1 MPRTWTSEI
10 ALASGGVALSVAAG
24 ALGAKLAGAVD
35 DPGLSEAIRRFIAAG
50 VSGAVAKT
58 VTAPLEAIKL
68 KLQYT
73 EDDDEGPLDCARRI
87 FEREGW
93 QGFYRG
99 NLANVLRYFP
109 TQAFNFAFKDKIK
122 GLFPKV
128 NRKKHPWRAL
138 AVNIVMGG
146 VAGAG
151 SLSLVYP
158 LDSVRTQLII
168 CTNDDGSPKYANMAD
183 FVREN
188 VKTRG
193 DILKL
198 YSGLYEGYVVSVVG
212 IIPFRAIYF
221 IVNDTLRSI
230 LPWIRDE
237 GLKGFVSKFTCAQ
250 VAALCAANASYP
262 FDTVRRRLQADAQR
276 PLGER
281 RYKGNLD
288 CLKKIYRVEGLGAL
302 YRGAGYNA
310 LRTIT
315 SALALVA
322 YGELKK
328 RKRA

>member
-35 DPGLSEAIRRFIAAG
+35 GLGFTEAVRRFVAG
-50 VSGAVAKT
+50 GISGAVAKT

-73 EDDDEGPLDCARRI
+73 EDDDEGALDCARRI
-87 FEREGW
+87 LEREGW
-93 QGFYRG
+93 RGFYRG

-122 GLFPKV
+122 RLMPKV
-128 NRKKHPWRAL
+128 DRKKHPWRAF
-138 AVNIVMGG
+138 AVNMVSGG
-146 VAGAG
+146 IAGAG
-151 SLSLVYP
+151 SLVLVYP
-158 LDSVRTQLII
+158 LDTARTQLLI
-168 CTNDDGSPKYANMAD
+168 CTNDDGSPKYANMVEFFRD
-183 FVREN
+183 WNGDVR
-188 VKTRG
+188 K
-193 DILKL
+193 
-198 YSGLYEGYVVSVVG
+198 LYEGYVVSVAG

-221 IVNDTLRSI
+221 IVNDTLRAI

-237 GLKGFVSKFTCAQ
+237 GLKGLVSKFTCAQ
-250 VAALCAANASYP
+250 GAALCAAYASYP
-262 FDTVRRRLQADAQR
+262 FDTVRRRLQVDAQR

-288 CLKKIYRVEGLGAL
+288 CLKKIYRVEGVRAL
-302 YRGAGYNA
+302 FRGAGYNA

>member
-35 DPGLSEAIRRFIAAG
+35 GLGFTEAVRRFVAG
-50 VSGAVAKT
+50 GISGAVAKT
-58 VTAPLEAIKL
+58 VTAPLAAIKL
-68 KLQYT
+68 KLQCT
-73 EDDDEGPLDCARRI
+73 EDDDEGALDCARRI

-93 QGFYRG
+93 RGFYRG

-122 GLFPKV
+122 RMMPKV
-128 NRKKHPWRAL
+128 DRKKHPWRAL
-138 AVNIVMGG
+138 AVNVVAGG
-146 VAGAG
+146 IAGAG

-158 LDSVRTQLII
+158 LDTARTQLII
-168 CTNDDGSPKYANMAD
+168 CTNDDGSPKYSNMVD
-183 FVREN
+183 FFRDWNGDVRE
-188 VKTRG
+188 
-193 DILKL
+193 
-198 YSGLYEGYVVSVVG
+198 LYEGYVVSVAG

-237 GLKGFVSKFTCAQ
+237 GLKGIVCKFTTAQ
-250 VAALCAANASYP
+250 CAALCAAYASYP

-288 CLKKIYRVEGLGAL
+288 CLKKIYRVEGLAAL

-310 LRTIT
+310 LRTVT

>member
-1 MPRTWTSEI
+1 MPRTWTSEV

-35 DPGLSEAIRRFIAAG
+35 RPELSAAIRRFVAG
-50 VSGAVAKT
+50 GISGAVAKT

-73 EDDDEGPLDCARRI
+73 EDDDEGALDCARRI
-87 FEREGW
+87 LEREGW
-93 QGFYRG
+93 RGFYRG

-122 GLFPKV
+122 RLMPKV
-128 NRKKHPWRAL
+128 DRKKHPWRAF
-138 AVNIVMGG
+138 AVNIVSGG
-146 VAGAG
+146 IAGAG
-151 SLSLVYP
+151 SLVLVYP
-158 LDSVRTQLII
+158 LDTARTQLLI
-168 CTNDDGSPKYANMAD
+168 CTNDDGSPKYANMVD
-183 FVREN
+183 FFRDWNGDVR
-188 VKTRG
+188 K
-193 DILKL
+193 
-198 YSGLYEGYVVSVVG
+198 LYEGYVVSVAG

-221 IVNDTLRSI
+221 IVNDTLRAI

-237 GLKGFVSKFTCAQ
+237 GLKGLVSKFTCAQ
-250 VAALCAANASYP
+250 CAALCAAYASYP
-262 FDTVRRRLQADAQR
+262 FDTVRRRLQVDAQR

-288 CLKKIYRVEGLGAL
+288 CLKKVYRVEGVRAL
-302 YRGAGYNA
+302 FRGAGYNA
-310 LRTIT
+310 VRTVT

>member
-24 ALGAKLAGAVD
+24 ALGARLAGAVD
-35 DPGLSEAIRRFIAAG
+35 GLEAKLELSAAIRRFVAG
-50 VSGAVAKT
+50 GISGAVAKT
-58 VTAPLEAIKL
+58 VTAPLAAIKL
-68 KLQYT
+68 KLQCT
-73 EDDDEGPLDCARRI
+73 EDDDEGALDCARRI

-122 GLFPKV
+122 RLMPKV
-128 NRKKHPWRAL
+128 DRKKHPWRAL
-138 AVNIVMGG
+138 AVNVVAGG
-146 VAGAG
+146 IAGAG

-158 LDSVRTQLII
+158 LDTAHTQLII
-168 CTNDDGSPKYANMAD
+168 CTNDDGSPKYSNMVD
-183 FVREN
+183 FFQDWNGDVR
-188 VKTRG
+188 K
-193 DILKL
+193 
-198 YSGLYEGYVVSVVG
+198 LYEGYVVSVAG

-221 IVNDTLRSI
+221 IVNDTLRAI

-237 GLKGFVSKFTCAQ
+237 GLKGIVFKFTCAQ
-250 VAALCAANASYP
+250 SAALCAAYASYP

-288 CLKKIYRVEGLGAL
+288 CLKKVYRVEGVRAL
-302 YRGAGYNA
+302 FRGAGYNA
-310 LRTIT
+310 VRTVT

>member
-1 MPRTWTSEI
+1 MPRTWTSEV

-35 DPGLSEAIRRFIAAG
+35 RPELSAAIRRFVAGG

-73 EDDDEGPLDCARRI
+73 EDDDEGALDCARRI
-87 FEREGW
+87 LEREGW
-93 QGFYRG
+93 RGFYRG

-109 TQAFNFAFKDKIK
+109 TQAFNFAFKDKIRR
-122 GLFPKV
+122 LMPKV
-128 NRKKHPWRAL
+128 DRKKHPWRAF
-138 AVNIVMGG
+138 AVNIVSGG
-146 VAGAG
+146 IAGAG
-151 SLSLVYP
+151 SLVLVYP
-158 LDSVRTQLII
+158 LDTARTQLLI
-168 CTNDDGSPKYANMAD
+168 CTNDDGSPKYANMVD
-183 FVREN
+183 FFRDWNGDVR
-188 VKTRG
+188 K
-193 DILKL
+193 
-198 YSGLYEGYVVSVVG
+198 LYEGYVVSVAG

-221 IVNDTLRSI
+221 IVNDTLRAI

-237 GLKGFVSKFTCAQ
+237 GLKGLVSKFTCAQ
-250 VAALCAANASYP
+250 AAALCAAYASYP
-262 FDTVRRRLQADAQR
+262 FDTVRRRLQVDAQR

-288 CLKKIYRVEGLGAL
+288 CLKKVYRVEGVRAL
-302 YRGAGYNA
+302 FRGAGYNA
-310 LRTIT
+310 VRTVT

>member
-35 DPGLSEAIRRFIAAG
+35 GLKLSEFIARFVAG
-50 VSGAVAKT
+50 GISGAVAKT

-68 KLQYT
+68 KLQYA
-73 EDDDEGPLDCARRI
+73 EDDDEGALDCARRI
-87 FEREGW
+87 WEREGW
-93 QGFYRG
+93 WGFYRG

-109 TQAFNFAFKDKIK
+109 TQAFNFALKNKVK
-122 GLFPKV
+122 GLFPKYSP
-128 NRKKHPWRAL
+128 KKNPWKAF
-138 AVNIVMGG
+138 AVNVVSGG
-146 VAGAG
+146 LTGAA

-158 LDSVRTQLII
+158 LDTARTQLII
-168 CTNDDGSPKYANMAD
+168 CTNDDGSPKYSNMVD
-183 FVREN
+183 FFRDWNGDVR
-188 VKTRG
+188 K
-193 DILKL
+193 
-198 YSGLYEGYVVSVVG
+198 LYEGYAVSVAG

-221 IVNDTLRSI
+221 IVNDTLRAI

-250 VAALCAANASYP
+250 GAALCAAYASYP
-262 FDTVRRRLQADAQR
+262 FDTVRRRLQVDAQR

-288 CLKKIYRVEGLGAL
+288 CLKKVYRVEGVRAL
-302 YRGAGYNA
+302 FRGAGYNA
-310 LRTIT
+310 VRTVT

>member
-1 MPRTWTSEI
+1 MPRTWTSEV

-35 DPGLSEAIRRFIAAG
+35 RPELSAAIRRFVAG
-50 VSGAVAKT
+50 GISGAVAKT

-73 EDDDEGPLDCARRI
+73 EDDDEGALDCARRI
-87 FEREGW
+87 LEREGW
-93 QGFYRG
+93 RGFYRG

-122 GLFPKV
+122 RLMPKV
-128 NRKKHPWRAL
+128 DRKKHPWRAF
-138 AVNIVMGG
+138 AVNIVSGG
-146 VAGAG
+146 IAGAG
-151 SLSLVYP
+151 SLVLVYP
-158 LDSVRTQLII
+158 LDTARTQLLI
-168 CTNDDGSPKYANMAD
+168 CTNDDGSPKYANMVGFFRD
-183 FVREN
+183 WNGDVR
-188 VKTRG
+188 K
-193 DILKL
+193 
-198 YSGLYEGYVVSVVG
+198 LYEGYVVSVAG

-221 IVNDTLRSI
+221 IVNDTLRAI

-237 GLKGFVSKFTCAQ
+237 GLKGLVSKFTCAQ
-250 VAALCAANASYP
+250 AAALCAAYASFP
-262 FDTVRRRLQADAQR
+262 FDTVRRRLQVDAQR

-288 CLKKIYRVEGLGAL
+288 CLKKVYRVEGVRAL
-302 YRGAGYNA
+302 FRGAGYNA
-310 LRTIT
+310 VRTVT

>member
-1 MPRTWTSEI
+1 MPRTWTSEV

-35 DPGLSEAIRRFIAAG
+35 RPELSAAIRRFVAG
-50 VSGAVAKT
+50 GISGAVAKT

-73 EDDDEGPLDCARRI
+73 EDDDEGALDCARRI
-87 FEREGW
+87 LEREGW
-93 QGFYRG
+93 RGFYRG

-122 GLFPKV
+122 RLMPKV
-128 NRKKHPWRAL
+128 DRKKHPWRAF
-138 AVNIVMGG
+138 AVNIVSGG
-146 VAGAG
+146 IAGAG

-158 LDSVRTQLII
+158 LDTARTQLII
-168 CTNDDGSPKYANMAD
+168 CTNDDGSPKYANMVEFFRD
-183 FVREN
+183 WNGDVR
-188 VKTRG
+188 K
-193 DILKL
+193 
-198 YSGLYEGYVVSVVG
+198 LYEGYVVSVAG

-221 IVNDTLRSI
+221 IVNDTLRAI

-237 GLKGFVSKFTCAQ
+237 GLKGLVSKFTCAQ
-250 VAALCAANASYP
+250 AAALCAAYASYP
-262 FDTVRRRLQADAQR
+262 FDTVRRRLQVDAQR

-288 CLKKIYRVEGLGAL
+288 CLKKVYRVEGVRAL
-302 YRGAGYNA
+302 FRGAGYNA
-310 LRTIT
+310 VRTVT

>member
-1 MPRTWTSEI
+1 MPRTWTSEVV
-10 ALASGGVALSVAAG
+10 LASGGVALSVAAG

-35 DPGLSEAIRRFIAAG
+35 RPELSAAIRRFIAAG
-50 VSGAVAKT
+50 ISGAVAKT

-73 EDDDEGPLDCARRI
+73 EDDDEGALDCARRI
-87 FEREGW
+87 LEREGW
-93 QGFYRG
+93 RGFYRG

-122 GLFPKV
+122 RLMPKV
-128 NRKKHPWRAL
+128 DRKKHPWRAF
-138 AVNIVMGG
+138 AVNIMSGG
-146 VAGAG
+146 IAGAG
-151 SLSLVYP
+151 SLVLVYP
-158 LDSVRTQLII
+158 LDTARTQLLI
-168 CTNDDGSPKYANMAD
+168 CTNDDGSPKYANMVGFFRD
-183 FVREN
+183 WNGDVR
-188 VKTRG
+188 K
-193 DILKL
+193 
-198 YSGLYEGYVVSVVG
+198 LYEGYVVSVAG

-221 IVNDTLRSI
+221 IVNDTLRAI

-237 GLKGFVSKFTCAQ
+237 GLKGIVSKFTCAQ
-250 VAALCAANASYP
+250 SAALCAAYASYP

-288 CLKKIYRVEGLGAL
+288 CLKKIYRVEGVRAL
-302 YRGAGYNA
+302 FRGAGYNA

-315 SALALVA
+315 SALALIA

>member
-1 MPRTWTSEI
+1 MPRTWTSEV

-35 DPGLSEAIRRFIAAG
+35 RPELSAAIRRFVAG
-50 VSGAVAKT
+50 GISGAVAKT

-73 EDDDEGPLDCARRI
+73 EDDDEGALDCARRI
-87 FEREGW
+87 LEREGW
-93 QGFYRG
+93 RGFYRG

-122 GLFPKV
+122 RLMPKV
-128 NRKKHPWRAL
+128 DRKKHPWRAF
-138 AVNIVMGG
+138 AVNIVSGG
-146 VAGAG
+146 IAGAG
-151 SLSLVYP
+151 SLVLVYP
-158 LDSVRTQLII
+158 LDTARTQLLI
-168 CTNDDGSPKYANMAD
+168 CTNDDGSPKYANMVD
-183 FVREN
+183 FFRDWNGDVR
-188 VKTRG
+188 K
-193 DILKL
+193 
-198 YSGLYEGYVVSVVG
+198 LYEGYVVSVAG

-221 IVNDTLRSI
+221 IVNDTLRAI

-237 GLKGFVSKFTCAQ
+237 GLKGLVSKFTCAQ
-250 VAALCAANASYP
+250 AAALCAAYASYP
-262 FDTVRRRLQADAQR
+262 FDTVRRRLQVDAQR

-288 CLKKIYRVEGLGAL
+288 CLKKVYRVEGVRAL
-302 YRGAGYNA
+302 FRGAGYNA
-310 LRTIT
+310 VRTVT

>member
-1 MPRTWTSEI
+1 MPRTWTSEV

-35 DPGLSEAIRRFIAAG
+35 RPELSAAIRRFVAG
-50 VSGAVAKT
+50 GISGAVAKT

-73 EDDDEGPLDCARRI
+73 EDDDEGALDCARRI
-87 FEREGW
+87 LEREGW
-93 QGFYRG
+93 RGFYRG

-122 GLFPKV
+122 RLMPKV
-128 NRKKHPWRAL
+128 DRKKHPWRAF
-138 AVNIVMGG
+138 AVNIVSGG
-146 VAGAG
+146 IAGAG
-151 SLSLVYP
+151 SLVLVYP
-158 LDSVRTQLII
+158 LDTARTQLLI
-168 CTNDDGSPKYANMAD
+168 CTNDDGSPKYANMVD
-183 FVREN
+183 LFRDWNGDVR
-188 VKTRG
+188 
-193 DILKL
+193 KL
-198 YSGLYEGYVVSVVG
+198 HEGYVVSVAG

-221 IVNDTLRSI
+221 IVNDTLRAI

-237 GLKGFVSKFTCAQ
+237 GLKGLVSKFTCAQ
-250 VAALCAANASYP
+250 CAALCAAYASYP
-262 FDTVRRRLQADAQR
+262 FDTVRRRLQVDAQR

-288 CLKKIYRVEGLGAL
+288 CLKKVYRVEGVRAL
-302 YRGAGYNA
+302 FRGAGYNA
-310 LRTIT
+310 VRTVT

>member
-1 MPRTWTSEI
+1 MPRTWTSEV

-35 DPGLSEAIRRFIAAG
+35 RPELSAAIRRFVAG
-50 VSGAVAKT
+50 GISGAVAKT

-73 EDDDEGPLDCARRI
+73 EDDDEGALDCARRI
-87 FEREGW
+87 LEREGW
-93 QGFYRG
+93 RGFYRG

-122 GLFPKV
+122 RLMPKV
-128 NRKKHPWRAL
+128 DRKKHPWRAF
-138 AVNIVMGG
+138 AVNMVSGG
-146 VAGAG
+146 IAGAG
-151 SLSLVYP
+151 SLVLVYP
-158 LDSVRTQLII
+158 LDTARTQLLI
-168 CTNDDGSPKYANMAD
+168 CTNDDGSPKYANMVEFFRD
-183 FVREN
+183 WNGDVR
-188 VKTRG
+188 K
-193 DILKL
+193 
-198 YSGLYEGYVVSVVG
+198 LYEGYVVSVAG

-221 IVNDTLRSI
+221 IVNDTLRAI

-237 GLKGFVSKFTCAQ
+237 GLKGLVSKFTCAQ
-250 VAALCAANASYP
+250 AAALCAAYASYP
-262 FDTVRRRLQADAQR
+262 FDTVRRRLQVDAQR

-288 CLKKIYRVEGLGAL
+288 CLKKVYRVEGVRAL
-302 YRGAGYNA
+302 FRGAGYNA
-310 LRTIT
+310 VRTVT

>member
-24 ALGAKLAGAVD
+24 ALGARLAGAVD
-35 DPGLSEAIRRFIAAG
+35 GLEAKLELSAAIRRFVAG
-50 VSGAVAKT
+50 GISGAVAKT
-58 VTAPLEAIKL
+58 VTAPLAAIKL
-68 KLQYT
+68 KLQCT
-73 EDDDEGPLDCARRI
+73 EDDDEGALDCARRI

-122 GLFPKV
+122 RLMPKV
-128 NRKKHPWRAL
+128 DRKKHPWRAL
-138 AVNIVMGG
+138 AVNVVAGG
-146 VAGAG
+146 IAGAG

-158 LDSVRTQLII
+158 LDTAHTQLII
-168 CTNDDGSPKYANMAD
+168 CTNDDGSPKYSNMVD
-183 FVREN
+183 FFQDWNGDVR
-188 VKTRG
+188 K
-193 DILKL
+193 
-198 YSGLYEGYVVSVVG
+198 LYEGYAVSVAG

-221 IVNDTLRSI
+221 IVNDTLRAI

-237 GLKGFVSKFTCAQ
+237 GLKGIVSKFTCAQ
-250 VAALCAANASYP
+250 SAALCAAYASYP

-288 CLKKIYRVEGLGAL
+288 CLKKIYRVEGVRAL
-302 YRGAGYNA
+302 FRGAGYNA

>member
-1 MPRTWTSEI
+1 MPRTWASEV

-35 DPGLSEAIRRFIAAG
+35 GLGFTEAVRRFVAG
-50 VSGAVAKT
+50 GISGAVAKT
-58 VTAPLEAIKL
+58 ISAPLEAIKL

-73 EDDDEGPLDCARRI
+73 EDDDEGALDCARRI

-93 QGFYRG
+93 RGFYRG

-122 GLFPKV
+122 RLMPKV
-128 NRKKHPWRAL
+128 DRKKHPWRAF
-138 AVNIVMGG
+138 AVNIVSGG
-146 VAGAG
+146 IAGAG

-158 LDSVRTQLII
+158 LDTARTQLIL
-168 CTNDDGSPKYANMAD
+168 CTNDDGSPKYSNMVD
-183 FVREN
+183 FFRDWNGDVR
-188 VKTRG
+188 K
-193 DILKL
+193 
-198 YSGLYEGYVVSVVG
+198 LYEGYAVSVAG

-221 IVNDTLRSI
+221 IVNDTLRAI
-230 LPWIRDE
+230 LPFIKEE
-237 GLKGFVSKFTCAQ
+237 GLRGIASKFTCAQ
-250 VAALCAANASYP
+250 WAALCAAYASYP
-262 FDTVRRRLQADAQR
+262 FDTVRRRLQVDAQR

-288 CLKKIYRVEGLGAL
+288 CLKKVYRVEGVRAL
-302 YRGAGYNA
+302 FRGAGYNA
-310 LRTIT
+310 VRTVT

>member
-1 MPRTWTSEI
+1 MPE
-10 ALASGGVALSVAAG
+10 LHPGVG
-24 ALGAKLAGAVD
+24 ACGRRPLRVRRPRLAGAVD
-35 DPGLSEAIRRFIAAG
+35 GLGLSEAIRRFVAGG

-68 KLQYT
+68 KLQYA
-73 EDDDEGPLDCARRI
+73 EDDDEGALDCARRI
-87 FEREGW
+87 WEREGW
-93 QGFYRG
+93 WGFYRG

-109 TQAFNFAFKDKIK
+109 TQAFNFALKNKVK
-122 GLFPKV
+122 GLFPKYSP
-128 NRKKHPWRAL
+128 KKNPWKAF
-138 AVNIVMGG
+138 AVNVVSGG
-146 VAGAG
+146 LTGAA

-158 LDSVRTQLII
+158 LDTARTQLII
-168 CTNDDGSPKYANMAD
+168 CTNDDGSPKYANMVEFFRD
-183 FVREN
+183 WNGDVR
-188 VKTRG
+188 K
-193 DILKL
+193 
-198 YSGLYEGYVVSVVG
+198 LYEGYVVSVAG

-221 IVNDTLRSI
+221 FVNDTLRAI

-237 GLKGFVSKFTCAQ
+237 GLKGLVSKFTCAQ
-250 VAALCAANASYP
+250 GAALCAAYASYP

-288 CLKKIYRVEGLGAL
+288 CLKKVYRVEGVRAL
-302 YRGAGYNA
+302 FRGAGYNA

>member
-1 MPRTWTSEI
+1 MPRTWTSEV

-35 DPGLSEAIRRFIAAG
+35 RPELSAAIRRFIAAG
-50 VSGAVAKT
+50 ISGAVAKT

-73 EDDDEGPLDCARRI
+73 EDDDEGALDCARRI
-87 FEREGW
+87 LEREGW
-93 QGFYRG
+93 RGFYRG

-122 GLFPKV
+122 RLMPKV
-128 NRKKHPWRAL
+128 DRKKHPWRAF
-138 AVNIVMGG
+138 AVNIVSGG
-146 VAGAG
+146 IAGAG
-151 SLSLVYP
+151 SLVLVYP
-158 LDSVRTQLII
+158 LDTARTQLLI
-168 CTNDDGSPKYANMAD
+168 CTNDDGSPKYANMVGFFRD
-183 FVREN
+183 WNGDVR
-188 VKTRG
+188 K
-193 DILKL
+193 
-198 YSGLYEGYVVSVVG
+198 LYEGYVVSVAG

-221 IVNDTLRSI
+221 IVNDTLRAI

-237 GLKGFVSKFTCAQ
+237 GLKGLVSKFTCAQ
-250 VAALCAANASYP
+250 CAALCAAYASYP
-262 FDTVRRRLQADAQR
+262 FDTVRRRLQVDAQR

-288 CLKKIYRVEGLGAL
+288 CLKKVYRVEGVRAL
-302 YRGAGYNA
+302 FRGAGYNA
-310 LRTIT
+310 VRTVT

>member
-35 DPGLSEAIRRFIAAG
+35 GLELSAAIRRFVAG
-50 VSGAVAKT
+50 GISGAVAKT

-68 KLQYT
+68 KLQYA
-73 EDDDEGPLDCARRI
+73 EDDDEGALDCARRI
-87 FEREGW
+87 WEREGW
-93 QGFYRG
+93 WGFYRG

-109 TQAFNFAFKDKIK
+109 TQAFNFALKNKVK
-122 GLFPKV
+122 GLFPKYSP
-128 NRKKHPWRAL
+128 KKNPWKAF
-138 AVNIVMGG
+138 AVNVVSGG
-146 VAGAG
+146 LTGAA

-158 LDSVRTQLII
+158 LDTARTQLII
-168 CTNDDGSPKYANMAD
+168 CTNDDGSPKYSNMVD
-183 FVREN
+183 FFRDWNGDVR
-188 VKTRG
+188 K
-193 DILKL
+193 
-198 YSGLYEGYVVSVVG
+198 LYEGYVVSVVG

-221 IVNDTLRSI
+221 IVNDTLRAI

-237 GLKGFVSKFTCAQ
+237 GLKGLVSKFTCAQ
-250 VAALCAANASYP
+250 GAALCAAYASYP
-262 FDTVRRRLQADAQR
+262 FDTVRRRLQVDAQR

-288 CLKKIYRVEGLGAL
+288 CLKKVYRVEGVRAL
-302 YRGAGYNA
+302 FRGAGYNA
-310 LRTIT
+310 VRTVT

>member
-1 MPRTWTSEI
+1 MPRTWTSEV

-35 DPGLSEAIRRFIAAG
+35 RPELSAAIRRFIAAG
-50 VSGAVAKT
+50 ISGAVAKT

-73 EDDDEGPLDCARRI
+73 EDDDEGALDCARRI
-87 FEREGW
+87 LEREGW
-93 QGFYRG
+93 RGFYRG

-122 GLFPKV
+122 RLMPKV
-128 NRKKHPWRAL
+128 DRKKHPWRAF
-138 AVNIVMGG
+138 AVNIVSGG
-146 VAGAG
+146 IAGAG

-158 LDSVRTQLII
+158 LDTARTQLLI
-168 CTNDDGSPKYANMAD
+168 CTNDDGSPKYANMVEFFRD
-183 FVREN
+183 WNGDVR
-188 VKTRG
+188 K
-193 DILKL
+193 
-198 YSGLYEGYVVSVVG
+198 LYEGYVVSVAG

-221 IVNDTLRSI
+221 IVNDTLRAI

-237 GLKGFVSKFTCAQ
+237 GLKGLVSKFTCAQ
-250 VAALCAANASYP
+250 CAALCAAYASYP
-262 FDTVRRRLQADAQR
+262 FDTVRRRLQVDAQR

-288 CLKKIYRVEGLGAL
+288 CLKKVYRVEGVRAL
-302 YRGAGYNA
+302 FRGAGYNA
-310 LRTIT
+310 VRTVT

>member
-1 MPRTWTSEI
+1 MPRTWTSEV

-35 DPGLSEAIRRFIAAG
+35 RPELSAAIRRFIAAG
-50 VSGAVAKT
+50 ISGAVAKT

-73 EDDDEGPLDCARRI
+73 EDDDEGALDCARRI

-93 QGFYRG
+93 RGFYRG

-122 GLFPKV
+122 RLMPKV
-128 NRKKHPWRAL
+128 DRKKHPWRAF
-138 AVNIVMGG
+138 AVNIVSGG
-146 VAGAG
+146 IAGAG

-158 LDSVRTQLII
+158 LDTARTQLLI
-168 CTNDDGSPKYANMAD
+168 CTNDDGSPKYANMVEFFRD
-183 FVREN
+183 WNGDVR
-188 VKTRG
+188 K
-193 DILKL
+193 
-198 YSGLYEGYVVSVVG
+198 LYEGYVVSVAG

-221 IVNDTLRSI
+221 IVNDTLRAI

-237 GLKGFVSKFTCAQ
+237 GLKGLVSKFTCAQ
-250 VAALCAANASYP
+250 GAALCAAYASYP
-262 FDTVRRRLQADAQR
+262 FDTVRRRLQVDAQR

-288 CLKKIYRVEGLGAL
+288 CLKKVYRVEGVRAL
-302 YRGAGYNA
+302 FRGAGYNA
-310 LRTIT
+310 VRTVT

>member
-35 DPGLSEAIRRFIAAG
+35 GLELSAAIRRFVAG
-50 VSGAVAKT
+50 GISGAVAKT

-68 KLQYT
+68 KLQYA
-73 EDDDEGPLDCARRI
+73 EDDDEGALDCARRI
-87 FEREGW
+87 WEREGW
-93 QGFYRG
+93 WGFYRG

-109 TQAFNFAFKDKIK
+109 TQAFNFALKNIVK
-122 GLFPKV
+122 GLFPKYSP
-128 NRKKHPWRAL
+128 KKNPWKAF
-138 AVNIVMGG
+138 AVNVVSGG
-146 VAGAG
+146 LTGAA

-158 LDSVRTQLII
+158 LDTARTQLII
-168 CTNDDGSPKYANMAD
+168 CTNDDGSPKYSNMVD
-183 FVREN
+183 FFREWNGDVR
-188 VKTRG
+188 K
-193 DILKL
+193 
-198 YSGLYEGYVVSVVG
+198 LYEGYVVSVVG

-221 IVNDTLRSI
+221 IVNDTLRAI

-250 VAALCAANASYP
+250 GAALCAAYASYP
-262 FDTVRRRLQADAQR
+262 FDTVRRRLQVDAQR

-288 CLKKIYRVEGLGAL
+288 CLKKVYRVEGVRAL
-302 YRGAGYNA
+302 FRGAGYNA

>member
-35 DPGLSEAIRRFIAAG
+35 GLELSAAIRRFVAG
-50 VSGAVAKT
+50 GISGAVAKT

-68 KLQYT
+68 KLQYA
-73 EDDDEGPLDCARRI
+73 EDDDEGALDCARRI
-87 FEREGW
+87 WEREGW
-93 QGFYRG
+93 WGFYRG

-109 TQAFNFAFKDKIK
+109 TQAFNFALKNIVK
-122 GLFPKV
+122 GLFPKYSP
-128 NRKKHPWRAL
+128 KKNPWKAF
-138 AVNIVMGG
+138 AVNVVSGG
-146 VAGAG
+146 LTGAA

-158 LDSVRTQLII
+158 LDTARTQLII
-168 CTNDDGSPKYANMAD
+168 CTNDDGSPKYANMVEFFRD
-183 FVREN
+183 WNGDVR
-188 VKTRG
+188 K
-193 DILKL
+193 
-198 YSGLYEGYVVSVVG
+198 LYEGYVVSVVG

-221 IVNDTLRSI
+221 IVNDTLRAI

-237 GLKGFVSKFTCAQ
+237 GLKGLVSKFTCAQ
-250 VAALCAANASYP
+250 GAALCAAYASYP
-262 FDTVRRRLQADAQR
+262 FDTVRRRLQVDAQR

-288 CLKKIYRVEGLGAL
+288 CLKKVYRVEGVRAL
-302 YRGAGYNA
+302 FRGAGYNA

>member
-1 MPRTWTSEI
+1 MPRTWTSEV

-35 DPGLSEAIRRFIAAG
+35 RPELSAAIRRFIAAG
-50 VSGAVAKT
+50 ISGAVAKT

-73 EDDDEGPLDCARRI
+73 EDDDEGALDCARRI
-87 FEREGW
+87 LEREGW
-93 QGFYRG
+93 RGFYRG

-122 GLFPKV
+122 RLMPKV
-128 NRKKHPWRAL
+128 DRKKHPWRAF
-138 AVNIVMGG
+138 AVNIVSGG
-146 VAGAG
+146 IAGAG

-158 LDSVRTQLII
+158 LDTARTQLLI
-168 CTNDDGSPKYANMAD
+168 CTNDDGSPKYANMVEFFRD
-183 FVREN
+183 WNGDVR
-188 VKTRG
+188 K
-193 DILKL
+193 
-198 YSGLYEGYVVSVVG
+198 LYEGYVVSVAG

-221 IVNDTLRSI
+221 FVNDTLRAI

-237 GLKGFVSKFTCAQ
+237 GLKGLVSKFTCAQ
-250 VAALCAANASYP
+250 AAALCAAYASYP
-262 FDTVRRRLQADAQR
+262 FDTVRRRLQVDAQR

-288 CLKKIYRVEGLGAL
+288 CLKKVYRVEGVRAL
-302 YRGAGYNA
+302 FRGAGYNA
-310 LRTIT
+310 VRTVT

>member
-1 MPRTWTSEI
+1 MPRTWTSEV

-35 DPGLSEAIRRFIAAG
+35 RPELSAAIRRFVAG
-50 VSGAVAKT
+50 GISGAVAKT

-73 EDDDEGPLDCARRI
+73 EDDDEGALDCARRI
-87 FEREGW
+87 LEREGW
-93 QGFYRG
+93 RGFYRG

-122 GLFPKV
+122 RLMPKV
-128 NRKKHPWRAL
+128 DRKKHPWRAF
-138 AVNIVMGG
+138 AVNIVSGG
-146 VAGAG
+146 IAGAG
-151 SLSLVYP
+151 SLILVYP
-158 LDSVRTQLII
+158 LDTARTQLLI
-168 CTNDDGSPKYANMAD
+168 CTNDDGSPKYANIVEFFRD
-183 FVREN
+183 WNGDVR
-188 VKTRG
+188 K
-193 DILKL
+193 
-198 YSGLYEGYVVSVVG
+198 LYEGYVVSVAG

-221 IVNDTLRSI
+221 IVNDTLRAI

-237 GLKGFVSKFTCAQ
+237 GLKGLVSKFTCAQ
-250 VAALCAANASYP
+250 AAALCAAYASFP
-262 FDTVRRRLQADAQR
+262 FDTVRRRLQVDAQR

-281 RYKGNLD
+281 RYKGSLD
-288 CLKKIYRVEGLGAL
+288 CLKKVYRVEGVRAL
-302 YRGAGYNA
+302 FRGAGYNA
-310 LRTIT
+310 VRTVT